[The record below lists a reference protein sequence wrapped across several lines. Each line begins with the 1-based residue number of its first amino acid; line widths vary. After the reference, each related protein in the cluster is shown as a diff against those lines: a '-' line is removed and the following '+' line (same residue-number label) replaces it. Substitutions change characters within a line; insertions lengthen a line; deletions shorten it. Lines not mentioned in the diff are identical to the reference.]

1 MKFSR
6 LTKEQFEELSDEFSL
21 FLASNCIDSKQ
32 WNYIKSKSI
41 DKAEKILDSFSDIVW
56 NNVISKVNYLT
67 NINSTHLFLFKSS
80 NYSIESIII
89 KSNDKLID
97 LNNKKSHS
105 LILNNL
111 FSNKIEIFRSTKK
124 FNKNK
129 LYKEIHNI
137 IISGSYISNGELFD
151 MYDQRLS

>member
-80 NYSIESIII
+80 NYSIESI
-89 KSNDKLID
+89 N
-97 LNNKKSHS
+97 
-105 LILNNL
+105 
-111 FSNKIEIFRSTKK
+111 
-124 FNKNK
+124 
-129 LYKEIHNI
+129 
-137 IISGSYISNGELFD
+137 
-151 MYDQRLS
+151 